1 MTKKKFYIIFSVYL
15 LLLFVWYMFIY
26 LPQLQ
31 KLDTINIKLGEVS
44 QKVAMA
50 RNAKVNLENIKKHFN
65 QEQKYLQKEK
75 ERFVK
80 REELGKVIV
89 ELRKLARKFNLKLVD
104 FSPGLKD
111 YFTEKDQK
119 IVSLPVS
126 ITFIGDFISVGKFM
140 DAWREMPFY
149 LIPEEVTMERVD
161 KSGRDIQ
168 TVVQSKLYIWNE

>member
-1 MTKKKFYIIFSVYL
+1 MTKKKFYIIFLTYIVL
-15 LLLFVWYMFIY
+15 AVAWYMFVY

-31 KLDTINIKLGEVS
+31 NLEAINIKLGEVS
-44 QKVAMA
+44 QKVTMA
-50 RNAKVNLENIKKHFN
+50 RNAQVNLENIKKHFN
-65 QEQKYLQKEK
+65 QEQEYLKKEK
-75 ERFVK
+75 ERFIK

-89 ELRKLARKFNLKLVD
+89 ELRKLAKKYNLKLVD

-119 IVSLPVS
+119 IVPLPVS
-126 ITFIGDFISVGKFM
+126 ITFIGDFISIGKFM
-140 DAWREMPFY
+140 DAWRDMPFY
-149 LIPEEVTMERVD
+149 LIPEEVTMERID